1 MPVTDTNR
9 IAELLTD
16 FPVQV
21 EIPVAWGDMDAMGH
35 VNNVV
40 YFRYFETARITCF
53 AELGL
58 GAIEQSNDVGPIL
71 HSASCRF
78 RIPLTHPD
86 TVTVG
91 ARIGEIS
98 EDRFVMLYRAV
109 SHRHGAVAADG
120 ESLIVT
126 FSYATNTKA
135 PVSDEL
141 RALLVGLRSG
151 ADVGQGGGR

>member
-1 MPVTDTNR
+1 MPVTDGDR
-9 IAELLTD
+9 IGELLAD
-16 FPVQV
+16 FPVTV

-35 VNNVV
+35 VNNAV
-40 YFRYFETARITCF
+40 YFRYFETARIKCF
-53 AELGL
+53 GELGL
-58 GAIEQSNDVGPIL
+58 GSIEQSDGVGPIL

-91 ARIGEIS
+91 AQIGDVG
-98 EDRFVMLYRAV
+98 EDRFVMRFRAV

-126 FSYATNTKA
+126 FDYSTGSKA
-135 PVSDEL
+135 QVSERLAARLEEL
-141 RALLVGLRSG
+141 RTP
-151 ADVGQGGGR
+151 

>member
-1 MPVTDTNR
+1 MTHEHR
-9 IAELLTD
+9 IADLLAD
-16 FPVQV
+16 FPVRV

-40 YFRYFETARITCF
+40 YFRYFETARLACF

-58 GAIEQSNDVGPIL
+58 GAIEKSGDVGPIL

-78 RIPLTHPD
+78 RIPLTYPD

-91 ARIGEIS
+91 ARIGDVGD
-98 EDRFVMLYRAV
+98 DRFVMSYRAV
-109 SHRHGAVAADG
+109 SHRHVAAAADG

-126 FSYATNTKA
+126 FSYATNSKA
-135 PVSDEL
+135 PVSDDL
-141 RALLVGLRSG
+141 RARLLQLRGDAANGG
-151 ADVGQGGGR
+151 APTPS

>member
-1 MPVTDTNR
+1 MTDKDQL
-9 IAELLTD
+9 AELLAD
-16 FPVQV
+16 FPVRV
-21 EIPVAWGDMDAMGH
+21 LVPVAWGDMDAMGH

-40 YFRYFETARITCF
+40 YFRYFETARIKCF

-58 GAIEQSNDVGPIL
+58 GAIDQSDDVGPIL

-78 RIPLTHPD
+78 RIPLTYPD

-91 ARIGEIS
+91 ARIGEVG

-126 FSYATNTKA
+126 FSYATSTKA
-135 PVSDEL
+135 RVSDDLRGRLLEL
-141 RALLVGLRSG
+141 RGDAG
-151 ADVGQGGGR
+151 

>member
-1 MPVTDTNR
+1 MPMTDMDQ
-9 IAELLTD
+9 IAELLAD
-16 FPVQV
+16 FPVTV
-21 EIPVAWGDMDAMGH
+21 EIPIAWGDMDAMGH
-35 VNNVV
+35 VNNIV

-58 GAIEQSNDVGPIL
+58 GRIEQSGDVGPIL
-71 HSASCRF
+71 HSASCRY

-91 ARIGEIS
+91 AQIGDVG
-98 EDRFVMLYRAV
+98 EDRFVMRYRAV
-109 SHRHGAVAADG
+109 SHRHGATAADG

-135 PVSDEL
+135 TVPDDLRARLLEL
-141 RALLVGLRSG
+141 RGNAG
-151 ADVGQGGGR
+151 

>member
-1 MPVTDTNR
+1 MTDTDQ
-9 IAELLTD
+9 IAELLAD

-21 EIPVAWGDMDAMGH
+21 DVPVAWADMDAMGH

-58 GAIEQSNDVGPIL
+58 GPIEQSDDVGPIL

-78 RIPLTHPD
+78 RIPLTYPD

-91 ARIGEIS
+91 ARIGEVG
-98 EDRFVMLYRAV
+98 EDRFAMLYRAV
-109 SHRHGAVAADG
+109 SHRHGAIAADG
-120 ESLIVT
+120 ESVVVT
-126 FSYATNTKA
+126 FSYATHTKA
-135 PVSDEL
+135 RVSDDL
-141 RALLVGLRSG
+141 RALLLDLRGHAVPAPRS
-151 ADVGQGGGR
+151 VQQ

>member
-1 MPVTDTNR
+1 MPVTDTNQ
-9 IAELLTD
+9 IADLLAD
-16 FPVQV
+16 FPVTV

-40 YFRYFETARITCF
+40 YFRYFETARIAAF
-53 AELGL
+53 ADLGL
-58 GAIEQSNDVGPIL
+58 GAIEQSDGVGPIL

-78 RIPLTHPD
+78 RIPLTYPD

-91 ARIGEIS
+91 SRVRDIGD
-98 EDRFVMLYRAV
+98 DRFVMLYRAV
-109 SHRHGAVAADG
+109 SHRYGAVAAEG

-141 RALLVGLRSG
+141 RARLLEL
-151 ADVGQGGGR
+151 GGSAGSAP